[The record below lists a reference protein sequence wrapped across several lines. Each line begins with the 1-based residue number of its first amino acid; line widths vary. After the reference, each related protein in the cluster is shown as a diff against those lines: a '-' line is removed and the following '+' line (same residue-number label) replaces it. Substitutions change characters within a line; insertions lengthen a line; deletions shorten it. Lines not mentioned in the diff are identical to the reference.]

1 MKSRDTDPEEDS
13 TQGVERKTHKNR
25 DLVTLSLHNIGS
37 NRGEEKVATTEV
49 DDLKTSRLKL
59 SDVEN
64 CLEMLVENIEKA
76 VTETP
81 QEEERDDEGE
91 GEDEGFASEES
102 RRKRRGSERNSTA
115 SHFE

>member
-1 MKSRDTDPEEDS
+1 MTLRNTDPEEDS
-13 TQGVERKTHKNR
+13 TQGIERKAHKNG
-25 DLVTLSLHNIGS
+25 DLVTLSLHNLSS

-49 DDLKTSRLKL
+49 DDLKTGRLKL
-59 SDVEN
+59 GDLEN
-64 CLEMLVENIEKA
+64 RLEMLVENIEKA

-91 GEDEGFASEES
+91 REDEGFASEES
-102 RRKRRGSERNSTA
+102 RRKRRSSERKSAA